1 MAITHSAKKAWRQN
15 LKSKKRNSVKKDET
29 KKLLKEFKSLV
40 SQKKEKEAGAV
51 LSKIY
56 KSLDKAVKTGVIK
69 KNAASRKK
77 SRMAKLAKSQK

>member
-15 LKSKKRNSVKKDET
+15 LKCKKRNSAQKNQT
-29 KKLLKEFKSLV
+29 KKLLKEFKSLA
-40 SQKKEKEAGAV
+40 SQNKEKEAKEV
-51 LSKIY
+51 LSKVY
-56 KSLDKAVKTGVIK
+56 KSLDKAVKTGIIK